1 VSLLEE
7 VIEAHGGRKRWSR
20 AKEVHAHVRSGGLLM
35 RSKGQGRCF
44 RDYRLSVDTG
54 EPRAVFEPYPREGS
68 SGVFTANETRL
79 VDAEG
84 GVTEER
90 QNPREAFS
98 GSSGLRRRLRWD
110 SLDALYFAGYAMWN
124 YLTIPFLFV
133 SEAFEREGFVQE
145 GEPLETDSGPW
156 RRLDVRFP
164 EDIPTHSRDQCFYF
178 DAQGLLRRHD
188 YTPEVVASF
197 ANAAHM
203 VSGHREVD
211 GLVFGTHRQVFPK
224 APGGR
229 PLPGPT
235 VVWIDLDSISVS

>member
-1 VSLLEE
+1 MSLLAE

-20 AKEVHAHVRSGGLLM
+20 AKEVQAHVRSGGLLM

-44 RDYRLSVDTG
+44 RDYGLTIDTR
-54 EPRAVFEPYPREGS
+54 EPNAVFEPYPREGGT
-68 SGVFTANETRL
+68 GVFTAHEARL
-79 VDAEG
+79 LAADGAVI
-84 GVTEER
+84 EER

-124 YLTIPFLFV
+124 YLTVPFLF
-133 SEAFEREGFVQE
+133 ERDGFEVQE
-145 GEPLETDSGPW
+145 GEPLETDGGPW

-164 EDIPTHSRDQCFYF
+164 EDIPTHSREQCFYF

-197 ANAAHM
+197 AKAAHM

-235 VVWIDLDSISVS
+235 VVWIDLDSITVS